1 MLFLLS
7 QMSEET
13 KNSEMSFLGHLEEMR
28 WRLVKSTAA
37 ILVVA
42 IIIFINTRFV
52 IDNVFMAMK
61 SPDFPTYRFFCWVS
75 QQLGFENMCLG
86 EIPINLQS
94 ITTTG
99 QFTTNMYF
107 AFIGGFII
115 TFPFIFHQFWS
126 FLKPALK
133 NNEIK
138 VAKGSVFYGSLLFTL
153 GILFGY
159 FVVSPLSVQ
168 FFGTYSMSDEFSNNF
183 TITSYL
189 SMITT
194 TTLFSGLFFELP
206 MIIMILAK
214 LDIVST
220 SLLKKYRKHALV
232 GILILAAVITP
243 PDIISQVL
251 VAIPVLILYEIGIL
265 VAKRIEIARK

>member
-1 MLFLLS
+1 MN
-7 QMSEET
+7 ENTE
-13 KNSEMSFLGHLEEMR
+13 NSEMSFLGHLEEMR
-28 WRLVKSTAA
+28 WRLVKSTIAV
-37 ILVVA
+37 LVVA
-42 IIIFINTRFV
+42 IIIFINTRLV
-52 IDNVFMAMK
+52 IDNVFMTMK
-61 SPDFPTYRFFCWVS
+61 SPNFPTYRFFCWVS

-115 TFPFIFHQFWS
+115 TFPFIFYQFWS

-133 NNEIK
+133 SNEVS

-214 LDIVST
+214 LDIVS
-220 SLLKKYRKHALV
+220 SGLLKKYRKHALV

-265 VAKRIEIARK
+265 VAKRIEISKK